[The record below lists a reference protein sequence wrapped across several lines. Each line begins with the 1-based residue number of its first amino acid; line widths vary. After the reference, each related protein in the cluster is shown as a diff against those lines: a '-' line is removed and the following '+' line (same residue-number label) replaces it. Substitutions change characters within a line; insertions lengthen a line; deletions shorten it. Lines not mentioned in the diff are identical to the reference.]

1 MRRTRTRTRTLLLAA
16 TAGAALL
23 ASACGVTADTTAAT
37 VAGRTV
43 PIDDVTALAE
53 DPSFA
58 QGAQNPNESAQSGD
72 VARSALMFLIEREV
86 WMSELERWGL
96 QLDEATRNDIADEL
110 DSQIASSG
118 QRVGARY
125 REALVDYQAARAVLT
140 ERFADLDPEDDA
152 DLRRL
157 YEGSELQWRQVCLTV
172 VQIPAE
178 GVEAAEDRLDDGAAV
193 TELPD
198 LVDGAEVVAD
208 AQQGCFAEAS
218 LVPELRADLDGVA
231 AGATR
236 GVVLVDD
243 GAGGVNGYAYR
254 LEARRSLS
262 FDDARE
268 DLAAAAGGLA
278 EQGPDQW
285 VQLLTLS
292 AEVNPRYGQGIA
304 RAGNGFVVQP
314 PEQPALARGARL
326 TEALAIAE
334 AAAAATAAG
343 G

>member
-1 MRRTRTRTRTLLLAA
+1 MRRTRSLLLAA
-16 TAGAALL
+16 TAGVALF

-43 PIDDVTALAE
+43 SIDDVTALAE

-58 QGAQNPNESAQSGD
+58 QGVQNPNESAQSGD
-72 VARSALMFLIEREV
+72 VARGALMFLIEREV
-86 WMSELERWGL
+86 WLSELERWGV
-96 QLDEATRNDIADEL
+96 QLDEATRGDVAAEL
-110 DSQIASSG
+110 DDQIASSG

-125 REALVDYQAARAVLT
+125 RDALVDYQAARTVLA
-140 ERFADLDPEDDA
+140 ERFADLDPDDDA

-172 VQIPAE
+172 VQIPAD
-178 GVEAAEDRLDDGAAV
+178 GVERAEQGLDDGAAV

-208 AQQGCFAEAS
+208 PEQGCFAEVS
-218 LVPELRADLDGVA
+218 LVPELRVDLDGVA
-231 AGATR
+231 TGATR

-254 LEARRSLS
+254 IEARRSLS

-268 DLAAAAGGLA
+268 DLAAAAAGLA

-285 VQLLTLS
+285 IQLLTLS
-292 AEVNPRYGQGIA
+292 AEVNPRYGQGVA
-304 RAGNGFVVQP
+304 RAGQGFVVQA
-314 PEQPALARGARL
+314 PERPALARGDRL
-326 TEALAIAE
+326 TDALALAE
-334 AAAAATAAG
+334 AAAAAG